1 MEPRQEKRS
10 EDDIQVLHLSKEID
24 CVSGR
29 NIDSGVGIRLQG
41 EGRWWVS
48 GSQIFQSKPF
58 PL

>member
-29 NIDSGVGIRLQG
+29 NIDSGGRDQVAGRGKMVGLRLTDLP
-41 EGRWWVS
+41 
-48 GSQIFQSKPF
+48 I
-58 PL
+58 